1 MHPIRAEAGDE
12 LRRTGPRP
20 RRDPVRVP
28 PHRVDHRLVRQPGRE
43 FGVRMRGGDIVDPR
57 LDEGEGAE
65 RHDDGDA
72 DRASDQDVQQLLSS
86 HGGST
91 PDGENRY
98 GCGRETQVNSLT
110 QVPG

>member
-1 MHPIRAEAGDE
+1 
-12 LRRTGPRP
+12 
-20 RRDPVRVP
+20 
-28 PHRVDHRLVRQPGRE
+28 VDHRLVRQPGGE

-91 PDGENRY
+91 PGGGNRY
-98 GCGRETQVNSLT
+98 GCGAERRARRLVRH
-110 QVPG
+110 VPDASYVH